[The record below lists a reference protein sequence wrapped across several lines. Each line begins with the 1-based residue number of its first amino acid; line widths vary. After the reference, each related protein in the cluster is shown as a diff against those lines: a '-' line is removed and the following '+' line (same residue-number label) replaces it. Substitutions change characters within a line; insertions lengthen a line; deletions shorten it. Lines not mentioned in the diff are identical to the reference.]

1 MSETM
6 HIVVG
11 TQLRECV
18 VSIVVTNHIIVVK
31 RNRTVRRSQAITN
44 CPACHEQWN

>member
-18 VSIVVTNHIIVVK
+18 ISIVVTNNIVV
-31 RNRTVRRSQAITN
+31 V
-44 CPACHEQWN
+44 E